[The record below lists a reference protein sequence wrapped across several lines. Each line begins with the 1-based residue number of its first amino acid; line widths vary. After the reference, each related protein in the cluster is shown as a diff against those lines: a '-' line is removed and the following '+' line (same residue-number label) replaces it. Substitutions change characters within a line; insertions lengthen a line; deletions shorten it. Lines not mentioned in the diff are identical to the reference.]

1 MLIIMKTNEVI
12 SALSSIRT
20 LNERFAWCYKN
31 GLSPVTR
38 HMGKGGVFQVKEVNG
53 VTRVQISAGW
63 GRYNYAW
70 VVELPSI

>member
-1 MLIIMKTNEVI
+1 MKTNEVI
-12 SALSSIRT
+12 SALSGMRT
-20 LNERFAWCYKN
+20 LGERFAWCYNN

-38 HMGKGGVFQVKEVNG
+38 HMGAGGVFQVKDVDG

-63 GRYNYAW
+63 GRYNYPW